1 MHHLFNQPNFM
12 IDIETLGSTPG
23 SVITSIGA
31 VRFDLAGTHE
41 SFYYR
46 IDPETCI
53 AAGLTIDVSTV
64 LWWMK
69 QSDEARAEFGK
80 PAEPLEEVLHHLT
93 AFLCDGYGVAVW
105 GNSAGFDC
113 GLLAAAY
120 RATGIPVPWRFTNE
134 RCYRTLK
141 AMFPHIPLT
150 RTGTHHNALDDA
162 TTQALHAIDILLYLQ
177 LPDIPSP
184 STQSTPS
191 IESIPSTASVPS
203 RPSV

>member
-46 IDPETCI
+46 IDPESCI
-53 AAGLTIDVSTV
+53 AAGLTLDVSTV

-80 PAEPLEEVLHHLT
+80 PAEPLEKVLHYLA
-93 AFLCDGYGVAVW
+93 AFLQDSGVQPVVW

-120 RATGIPVPWRFTNE
+120 RATGIPVPWRFSNE

-141 AMFPHIPLT
+141 NLFPHIPLT

-162 TTQALHAIDILLYLQ
+162 ITQAHHAIDILR
-177 LPDIPSP
+177 SMP
-184 STQSTPS
+184 STDT
-191 IESIPSTASVPS
+191 VLS

>member
-1 MHHLFNQPNFM
+1 MQHLFDKPNFM

-31 VRFDLAGTHE
+31 VRFNLAGTHE

-46 IDPETCI
+46 IDPESCI
-53 AAGLTIDVSTV
+53 AAGLTLDVSTV

-69 QSDEARAEFGK
+69 QSDEARAEFDK
-80 PAEPLEEVLHHLT
+80 PAEPLEKVLHYLA
-93 AFLCDGYGVAVW
+93 AFLHDSGVQPAVW

-120 RATGIPVPWRFTNE
+120 RATGIEVPWRCSHE

-141 AMFPHIPLT
+141 NLFPYIPLT

-162 TTQALHAIDILLYLQ
+162 TTQALHAIDILRSM
-177 LPDIPSP
+177 PSIE
-184 STQSTPS
+184 STPS
-191 IESIPSTASVPS
+191 IPSIKST
-203 RPSV
+203 